1 MKATCQD
8 RRALYLLVL
17 VSSIAVAPACAAETK
32 IGRGGKAGKAPGEV
46 NAFISLEKNDGAGA
60 IPDGVELAVR
70 ELHLPQA
77 AGLSGWT
84 GFSLA
89 APGKARLESDN
100 RFGFEIVSQGDA
112 EADGSLRA
120 FRLRLSG
127 VAASG
132 GTLYTV
138 SFAVSDLVSGAGAGS
153 RLQPAVFAAVK
164 AASASGKKEGH
175 VRVLAAKY
183 GKGRFTYKLAI
194 Q

>member
-1 MKATCQD
+1 MKASFPD
-8 RRALYLLVL
+8 RRALCLLIL

-32 IGRGGKAGKAPGEV
+32 TGRGGKAGKAPGEV
-46 NAFISLEKNDGAGA
+46 NAFVALEKRDGSAA
-60 IPDGVELAVR
+60 IQDGVELAVR
-70 ELHLPQA
+70 EMHLPQA

-84 GFSLA
+84 DFSLA
-89 APGKARLESDN
+89 ASGKAKLESDN
-100 RFGFEIVSQGDA
+100 RFGFEVVSQGDA

-127 VAASG
+127 VSASG

-138 SFAVSDLVSGAGAGS
+138 SFAASDLVSGSGGM
-153 RLQPAVFAAVK
+153 LQPAVFAAAQ
-164 AASASGKKEGH
+164 AASASGKKEGQ

-194 Q
+194 K